1 MLDMANRKFIDECE
15 GSGETKKLEEF
26 AQAQVNKTEQVSEEI
41 KRFSQKSRDNIKECI
56 GDVLTDL
63 RSRILSEI
71 TLDE

>member
-1 MLDMANRKFIDECE
+1 MD
-15 GSGETKKLEEF
+15 
-26 AQAQVNKTEQVSEEI
+26 KTELVSDEI
-41 KRFSQKSRDNIKECI
+41 KRFSVKSRDNIKECI